1 MTTSPLSQPEPI
13 IQYRHRTAQF
23 FREDLFSW
31 QTSQPLTQ
39 YPSLSDYKQSRDLSE
54 AKQTVYYY
62 IRGLAGL
69 SPGKAKR
76 QFESLITQR
85 QIPSAQQAPEV
96 LRALDQVL
104 ESSSSSESTYF
115 INRCLYTLINP
126 WWVQGNSQEIS
137 ELVSLLE
144 QTPQSTESRQSE
156 RLRQALNDYKESEL
170 YEALRR
176 KLRLL
181 EVRDIP
187 EPLEMVYIPPGSFL
201 MGSPEAEQG
210 RWAAEGPQHL
220 VTIAQPFFMGKYP
233 VTQAQ
238 WREVAAMP
246 QVERELES
254 DPAQFKGDNRPVEQ
268 VNWLDAVEFCQRLE
282 RATGRPYR
290 LPSEAEWEY
299 ACRAG
304 TTTPFHFGASMTTDL
319 ANYRGTDWEYEGKTY
334 SGAYGDG
341 PHGEYREETTEVG
354 SFGVANAFGL
364 YDMHGNVWEWC
375 EDWWHESYEGAPGE
389 GSAWIA
395 HEEEAEEK
403 RVLRGGSWLS
413 GPEFCR
419 SAFRLGGA
427 PDNTLYDVG
436 FRVVCGLAR

>member
-1 MTTSPLSQPEPI
+1 MAAPLTTKPQPI
-13 IQYRHRTAQF
+13 IKYRDRTAQF
-23 FREDLFSW
+23 FTED
-31 QTSQPLTQ
+31 
-39 YPSLSDYKQSRDLSE
+39 
-54 AKQTVYYY
+54 
-62 IRGLAGL
+62 GL
-69 SPGKAKR
+69 SLASG
-76 QFESLITQR
+76 
-85 QIPSAQQAPEV
+85 
-96 LRALDQVL
+96 QV
-104 ESSSSSESTYF
+104 
-115 INRCLYTLINP
+115 
-126 WWVQGNSQEIS
+126 
-137 ELVSLLE
+137 
-144 QTPQSTESRQSE
+144 
-156 RLRQALNDYKESEL
+156 
-170 YEALRR
+170 
-176 KLRLL
+176 
-181 EVRDIP
+181 
-187 EPLEMVYIPPGSFL
+187 PLEMVYIPPGSFL

-210 RWAAEGPQHL
+210 HWAAEGPQHL

-254 DPAQFKGDNRPVEQ
+254 DPAKFKGDNRPVEQ
-268 VNWLDAVEFCQRLE
+268 VSWLDAVEFCQRLE

-304 TTTPFHFGASMTTDL
+304 TTTPFHFGESMTTDL

-375 EDWWHESYEGAPGE
+375 EDWWHDSYEGAPGE

-395 HEEEAEEK
+395 HEEETEEK
-403 RVLRGGSWLS
+403 RVLRGGSWDYD
-413 GPEFCR
+413 PEDCR
-419 SAFRLGGA
+419 SAVRLRLA
-427 PDNTLYDVG
+427 PVVTDDLVG